1 MRRLTIGVAVA
12 ASATLVAACGG
23 SGNGP
28 AASTTSTTSTTTTTT
43 TSSKPPIAQAALSNL
58 LLTPAEVDSVLGVTG
73 TASKDKID
81 KLQDDSTDAPGPPGW
96 KFPDE
101 CLYAKGPAAAP
112 VYAGSGNTAV
122 SGVMDATSLGN
133 DQDMMLGQVV
143 VLFPSAK
150 EANDFFGTSAQRW
163 PACADRQITAPASPD
178 GTQTTYQ
185 VGPFSNA
192 NGILSVTQTTTMSL
206 SGQPPP
212 MVLTVQRALTV
223 RNNVVVDVVMM
234 RKDPAD
240 FGVKV
245 AAQIAGKVDKQQ

>member
-1 MRRLTIGVAVA
+1 MRRLTVGVAVA
-12 ASATLVAACGG
+12 AVAALVAGCGG
-23 SGNGP
+23 SNGSGP
-28 AASTTSTTSTTTTTT
+28 ASSSAATSTTTTTS
-43 TSSKPPIAQAALSNL
+43 SSKPPIAQAALSSL
-58 LLTPAEVDSVLGVTG
+58 LLTPAEVDGVLGVTG

-81 KLQDDSTDAPGPPGW
+81 KLQDDTTDAPGPPGW

-101 CLYAKGPAAAP
+101 CLYAKGPAGAP

-122 SGVMDATSLGN
+122 SGVMDASNLGN
-133 DQDMMLGQVV
+133 DQDIMLGQVV

-163 PACADRQITAPASPD
+163 PACADRQITAPPSPD

-206 SGQPPP
+206 SGQPTP

-245 AAQIAGKVDKQQ
+245 AAQIAGKIDKQQ